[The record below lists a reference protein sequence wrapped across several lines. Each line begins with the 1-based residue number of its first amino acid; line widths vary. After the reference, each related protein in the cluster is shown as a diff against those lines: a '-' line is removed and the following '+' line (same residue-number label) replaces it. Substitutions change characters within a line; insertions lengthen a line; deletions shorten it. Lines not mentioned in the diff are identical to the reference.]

1 MIIIS
6 FRRTRTKFVKFMRC
20 NPIAQLC
27 LHFYVILFGQNRYYL
42 IKIVFSIVHRFSYYF
57 MFVIMEATKL
67 FHWVKAIYLS
77 TIFLLWLIVPLFAYH
92 RRDIVLHPIHH
103 EFIYYNTLYYNMRL
117 YVYYWV
123 LLLVASLYN
132 CSFVIPLLAIY
143 YHLWNVLY
151 YPGHQSNK
159 HHHRPVHYHL

>member
-1 MIIIS
+1 MIIIR
-6 FRRTRTKFVKFMRC
+6 FRRMRTKFVKFTRC

-27 LHFYVILFGQNRYYL
+27 LHFYVILFGQNKYYL
-42 IKIVFSIVHRFSYYF
+42 IRIVFSIVHRFSYYF

-92 RRDIVLHPIHH
+92 RRDTLLHPIHH
-103 EFIYYNTLYYNMRL
+103 EFMYYNRLYYIMRL

-143 YHLWNVLY
+143 YHL
-151 YPGHQSNK
+151 
-159 HHHRPVHYHL
+159 

>member
-6 FRRTRTKFVKFMRC
+6 FRRMRTKFVKFMRC

-27 LHFYVILFGQNRYYL
+27 LHFYVILFGQNKYYL
-42 IKIVFSIVHRFSYYF
+42 IRIVFSIVHRFSYYF
-57 MFVIMEATKL
+57 MFVIIEATKL

-92 RRDIVLHPIHH
+92 RRDTLLHPIHH
-103 EFIYYNTLYYNMRL
+103 EFMYYNRLYYNMWL

-123 LLLVASLYN
+123 LLLVASLCN

-143 YHLWNVLY
+143 YHL
-151 YPGHQSNK
+151 
-159 HHHRPVHYHL
+159 

>member
-1 MIIIS
+1 MTIIS
-6 FRRTRTKFVKFMRC
+6 FRRTRTKFVKFMRY

-27 LHFYVILFGQNRYYL
+27 LHFYVILFGQNKYYL
-42 IKIVFSIVHRFSYYF
+42 FKIVFSIVHRFSYYF

-92 RRDIVLHPIHH
+92 RRDILLHPIHH
-103 EFIYYNTLYYNMRL
+103 EFIYCNILYYNMRL

-123 LLLVASLYN
+123 LLLVAS
-132 CSFVIPLLAIY
+132 SITFLL
-143 YHLWNVLY
+143 
-151 YPGHQSNK
+151 
-159 HHHRPVHYHL
+159 

>member
-6 FRRTRTKFVKFMRC
+6 LRRTRTKFVKFMRC

-27 LHFYVILFGQNRYYL
+27 LHFYVILFGQNKYYL
-42 IKIVFSIVHRFSYYF
+42 IKIVFSIVQRFSYYF
-57 MFVIMEATKL
+57 MFVSMEATKL

-92 RRDIVLHPIHH
+92 RRDILLHPIHH
-103 EFIYYNTLYYNMRL
+103 EFIYCNILYYNMRL

-123 LLLVASLYN
+123 LLLVAS
-132 CSFVIPLLAIY
+132 SITFLL
-143 YHLWNVLY
+143 
-151 YPGHQSNK
+151 
-159 HHHRPVHYHL
+159 

>member
-1 MIIIS
+1 MVIIG
-6 FRRTRTKFVKFMRC
+6 FRRTRTKFVKFMRY

-27 LHFYVILFGQNRYYL
+27 LHFYVILFGQNKYYL

-92 RRDIVLHPIHH
+92 RRDTLLHPIHH
-103 EFIYYNTLYYNMRL
+103 EFMYYNRLYYNMWL

-123 LLLVASLYN
+123 LLLVASLCN

-143 YHLWNVLY
+143 YHL
-151 YPGHQSNK
+151 
-159 HHHRPVHYHL
+159 

>member
-27 LHFYVILFGQNRYYL
+27 LHFYVILFGQNKYYFV
-42 IKIVFSIVHRFSYYF
+42 KIVFSIVSRFSYHF

-92 RRDIVLHPIHH
+92 RRDTLLHPTHH
-103 EFIYYNTLYYNMRL
+103 EFIYCNRLYYNMRL

-143 YHLWNVLY
+143 YHL
-151 YPGHQSNK
+151 
-159 HHHRPVHYHL
+159 

>member
-6 FRRTRTKFVKFMRC
+6 FRRTRLKFVKFMRC

-27 LHFYVILFGQNRYYL
+27 LHFYVILFGQNKYYL
-42 IKIVFSIVHRFSYYF
+42 IKIVFFIVHRFSYYF

-92 RRDIVLHPIHH
+92 RRDTLLHPIHH
-103 EFIYYNTLYYNMRL
+103 EFMYYNRLYYNMRL

-143 YHLWNVLY
+143 YHL
-151 YPGHQSNK
+151 
-159 HHHRPVHYHL
+159 

>member
-6 FRRTRTKFVKFMRC
+6 FRRMRTKFVKFMRC

-27 LHFYVILFGQNRYYL
+27 LHFYVILFGQNKYYL
-42 IKIVFSIVHRFSYYF
+42 IRIVFSIVHRFSYYF

-92 RRDIVLHPIHH
+92 RRDTLLHPIHH
-103 EFIYYNTLYYNMRL
+103 EFIYYNRLYYNMRL

-123 LLLVASLYN
+123 LLLVASLCN

-143 YHLWNVLY
+143 YHL
-151 YPGHQSNK
+151 
-159 HHHRPVHYHL
+159 

>member
-27 LHFYVILFGQNRYYL
+27 LHFYVILFGQNKYYL
-42 IKIVFSIVHRFSYYF
+42 FKIVFSIVQRFSYYF
-57 MFVIMEATKL
+57 MFVSVEATKL

-92 RRDIVLHPIHH
+92 RRHTLLHPTHH

-117 YVYYWV
+117 YVCYWV

-132 CSFVIPLLAIY
+132 CSFVIPLLLAIY
-143 YHLWNVLY
+143 YHL
-151 YPGHQSNK
+151 
-159 HHHRPVHYHL
+159 

>member
-1 MIIIS
+1 MIIIR
-6 FRRTRTKFVKFMRC
+6 FRRTRTKFVKFMRY

-27 LHFYVILFGQNRYYL
+27 LHFYVFLFGQNKYYL
-42 IKIVFSIVHRFSYYF
+42 IKIIFSIVHRFSYYF

-92 RRDIVLHPIHH
+92 RRDTLLHPIHH
-103 EFIYYNTLYYNMRL
+103 EFMYYNRLYYNMRL

-123 LLLVASLYN
+123 LLLVASLCN
-132 CSFVIPLLAIY
+132 CSFVIPLLLAIY
-143 YHLWNVLY
+143 YHL
-151 YPGHQSNK
+151 
-159 HHHRPVHYHL
+159 

>member
-6 FRRTRTKFVKFMRC
+6 FRRMRTKFVKFMRC

-27 LHFYVILFGQNRYYL
+27 LHFYVILFGQNKYYL
-42 IKIVFSIVHRFSYYF
+42 IRIVFSIVHRFSYYF

-92 RRDIVLHPIHH
+92 RRDTLLHPIHH
-103 EFIYYNTLYYNMRL
+103 EFMYYNRLYYNMRL

-143 YHLWNVLY
+143 YHL
-151 YPGHQSNK
+151 
-159 HHHRPVHYHL
+159 

>member
-27 LHFYVILFGQNRYYL
+27 LYFYVTLFGQNKYYL

-92 RRDIVLHPIHH
+92 RRDTLLHPIHH
-103 EFIYYNTLYYNMRL
+103 EFMYYNRLYYNMRL

-123 LLLVASLYN
+123 LLLVASLCN

-143 YHLWNVLY
+143 YHL
-151 YPGHQSNK
+151 
-159 HHHRPVHYHL
+159 

>member
-6 FRRTRTKFVKFMRC
+6 FRRMRTKFVKFMRC

-27 LHFYVILFGQNRYYL
+27 LHFYVILFGQNKYYL
-42 IKIVFSIVHRFSYYF
+42 FKIEFSIVHRFSYYF
-57 MFVIMEATKL
+57 MFVIVEATKL

-92 RRDIVLHPIHH
+92 RRDTLLHPIHH
-103 EFIYYNTLYYNMRL
+103 EFIYYNRLYYNMRL

-123 LLLVASLYN
+123 LLLVASLCN

-143 YHLWNVLY
+143 YHL
-151 YPGHQSNK
+151 
-159 HHHRPVHYHL
+159 

>member
-1 MIIIS
+1 MIIIR

-27 LHFYVILFGQNRYYL
+27 LHFYVILFGQNKYYL
-42 IKIVFSIVHRFSYYF
+42 IRIVFSIVHRFSYYF

-92 RRDIVLHPIHH
+92 RRDTLLHPIHH
-103 EFIYYNTLYYNMRL
+103 EFMYYNRLYYNMWL

-123 LLLVASLYN
+123 LLLVASLCN

-143 YHLWNVLY
+143 YHL
-151 YPGHQSNK
+151 
-159 HHHRPVHYHL
+159 

>member
-1 MIIIS
+1 MTIIS
-6 FRRTRTKFVKFMRC
+6 FRRTRTKFVKFMRY

-27 LHFYVILFGQNRYYL
+27 LHFYVILFGQNKYYL

-92 RRDIVLHPIHH
+92 RRDILLHPIHH
-103 EFIYYNTLYYNMRL
+103 EFIYCNILYYNMRL

-123 LLLVASLYN
+123 LLLVAS
-132 CSFVIPLLAIY
+132 SITFLL
-143 YHLWNVLY
+143 
-151 YPGHQSNK
+151 
-159 HHHRPVHYHL
+159 